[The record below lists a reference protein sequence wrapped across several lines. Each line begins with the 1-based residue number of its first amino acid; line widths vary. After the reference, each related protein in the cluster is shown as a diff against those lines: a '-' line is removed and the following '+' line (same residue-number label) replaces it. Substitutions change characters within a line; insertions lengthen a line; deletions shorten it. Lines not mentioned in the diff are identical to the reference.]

1 MFDPEWLAITRTL
14 HPYLSTT
21 HMQPTLPDV
30 AQAADSIKQE
40 LDWVRQ
46 HVSDKNVQG
55 CQSFW
60 MTAPGPSDPGSEG
73 QNKFR
78 QRPYPHYVS
87 QLYHN
92 LIF

>member
-1 MFDPEWLAITRTL
+1 
-14 HPYLSTT
+14 
-21 HMQPTLPDV
+21 MQPTLPDV

-46 HVSDKNVQG
+46 HVSDKNVQD